1 VLTCGAEVRAMAEG
15 WLPGGPVAQVLL
27 GLPHHRPWPRHC
39 PLAMAAIA
47 PMDPRILGKLGRS
60 AANRLARASLATL
73 PCVTAWRGRHRG
85 FTVVELILAVTIIGI
100 LGALA
105 LLGFQGYRDRIKLDQ
120 AVGDLV
126 VLSVSIGEF
135 KADNKRFP
143 TDLAEIGKDTMRDP
157 WGHAYQYIDHSGGSN
172 TGLWRKDKNIHP
184 INTDFDLYSM
194 GKDGTSVAPLTA
206 NPSRDD
212 IIRANDGAF
221 VGLVSV
227 YDP

>member
-1 VLTCGAEVRAMAEG
+1 
-15 WLPGGPVAQVLL
+15 
-27 GLPHHRPWPRHC
+27 
-39 PLAMAAIA
+39 MAAIA
-47 PMDPRILGKLGRS
+47 HMDPRILGTSGRS
-60 AANRLARASLATL
+60 AAYRHVRSSLTAV
-73 PCVTAWRGRHRG
+73 PGVAAWRRRHRG
-85 FTVVELILAVTIIGI
+85 FTLVELILAVTIIGI
-100 LGALA
+100 LAALA

-120 AVGDLV
+120 AVSDLV

-157 WGHAYQYIDHSGGSN
+157 WGHAYQYIDHSGGGNS
-172 TGLWRKDKNIHP
+172 GQWRKDKNIHP

-194 GKDGTSVAPLTA
+194 GKDGSSVAPLTA
-206 NPSRDD
+206 SPSRDD